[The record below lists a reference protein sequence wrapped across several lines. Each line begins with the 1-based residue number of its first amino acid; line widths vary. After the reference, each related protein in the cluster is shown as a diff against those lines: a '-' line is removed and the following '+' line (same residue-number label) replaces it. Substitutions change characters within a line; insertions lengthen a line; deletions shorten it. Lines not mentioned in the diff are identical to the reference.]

1 MATYNKILKAG
12 LQASYDA
19 LEVKDANVLY
29 FCTDTGKLYK
39 GSVDF
44 TQAVVAAASKPASPI
59 VDKIYVLADTNTVET
74 FDGTKWKVLSY
85 PMATVV
91 NDASDDV
98 HTVSAKAVY
107 TAIRAAVDGV
117 TGGSAVVKEVE
128 LSDVAGNLKI
138 TKGDGTSRNVALTG
152 VALNPTW
159 DSAKRVLKIPVVGG
173 TELEVNIGKDI
184 FVDPTK
190 ENKYNAETKK
200 IELFLND
207 DTKIEV
213 PAADLIDIYTGENT
227 NGAHVTVSGDN
238 KISVD
243 VVVDPVEGNK
253 LQLTAAGLKVDL
265 SEYNTAT
272 EVDEKVKVAKD
283 AADAAQSKADAN
295 ESAIQVINGEG
306 AGSIKKAV
314 ADLKT
319 QLEGGAIKEAKDAAD
334 AAQATANK
342 AVSDAAAAQSKADAN
357 ESAIQTINGEGEG
370 SIKKAVSDLKTEL
383 TNGGIKEAKDA
394 AAAAQAKAD
403 QAVSDAAT
411 AQSKADANETEIGK
425 LAEAITWGTF

>member
-44 TQAVVAAASKPASPI
+44 TQAVVAAATKPASPI

-74 FDGTKWKVLSY
+74 FDGTHWKVLSY

-152 VALNPTW
+152 VALNPTG
-159 DSAKRVLKIPVVGG
+159 I
-173 TELEVNIGKDI
+173 
-184 FVDPTK
+184 
-190 ENKYNAETKK
+190 
-200 IELFLND
+200 
-207 DTKIEV
+207 
-213 PAADLIDIYTGENT
+213 
-227 NGAHVTVSGDN
+227 
-238 KISVD
+238 
-243 VVVDPVEGNK
+243 
-253 LQLTAAGLKVDL
+253 LQNV
-265 SEYNTAT
+265 Y
-272 EVDEKVKVAKD
+272 
-283 AADAAQSKADAN
+283 
-295 ESAIQVINGEG
+295 
-306 AGSIKKAV
+306 
-314 ADLKT
+314 
-319 QLEGGAIKEAKDAAD
+319 
-334 AAQATANK
+334 
-342 AVSDAAAAQSKADAN
+342 
-357 ESAIQTINGEGEG
+357 
-370 SIKKAVSDLKTEL
+370 
-383 TNGGIKEAKDA
+383 
-394 AAAAQAKAD
+394 
-403 QAVSDAAT
+403 
-411 AQSKADANETEIGK
+411 
-425 LAEAITWGTF
+425 

>member
-12 LQASYDA
+12 LQAAYDA
-19 LEVKDANVLY
+19 LAVKDANVLY

-44 TQAVVAAASKPASPI
+44 TQAVVAAASKPVKPI
-59 VDKIYVLADTNTVET
+59 VDKLYVLADTNTVEVY
-74 FDGTKWKVLSY
+74 DGSKWTVVSY

-91 NDASDDV
+91 NESSDDV

-107 TAIRAAVDGV
+107 TAIRAAVDEV

-159 DSAKRVLKIPVVGG
+159 DSTRRVLKIPVVGG

-184 FVDPTK
+184 FIDPSK
-190 ENKYNAETKK
+190 ENKYNPDTKK

-207 DTKIEV
+207 GTKIEV

-227 NGAHVTVSGDN
+227 NGAHVTVSEDN

-265 SEYNTAT
+265 SAYYTAA
-272 EVDEKVKVAKD
+272 EVDVKVKEAKD
-283 AADAAQSKADAN
+283 AAQAAQNKADAN
-295 ESAIQVINGEG
+295 EAAIAVINGEG

-314 ADLKT
+314 ADLKSD
-319 QLEGGAIKEAKDAAD
+319 LEGGAIKNAKDAAD
-334 AAQATANK
+334 AAQAAADAAQGTADQNK
-342 AVSDAAAAQSKADAN
+342 A
-357 ESAIQTINGEGEG
+357 AITVINGEGVG
-370 SIKKAVSDLKTEL
+370 SIKKAVADAKTEL
-383 TNGGIKEAKDA
+383 TNGPIKEAKDA
-394 AAAAQAKAD
+394 AAAAQTAADNAQTAADNAQAAAEAAQATAD
-403 QAVSDAAT
+403 QN
-411 AQSKADANETEIGK
+411 AQDIAGI
-425 LAEAITWGTF
+425 AEAITWGTF